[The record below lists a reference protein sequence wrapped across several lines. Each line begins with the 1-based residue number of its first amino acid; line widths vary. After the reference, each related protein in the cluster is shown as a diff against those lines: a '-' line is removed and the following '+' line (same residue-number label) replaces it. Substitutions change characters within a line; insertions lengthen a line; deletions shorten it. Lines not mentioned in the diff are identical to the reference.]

1 MTDLSDS
8 TDEEEGHK
16 VHDAGG
22 IVIPDSFLRHLSKK
36 RFGNSFDV
44 PPNAEPPLPTNALVL
59 YRPLP
64 PPAYNIEWEE
74 GAAYIEE
81 VVDLDPEADIS
92 LEDDAMEVEPL

>member
-8 TDEEEGHK
+8 TDEEESHK
-16 VHDAGG
+16 VYDAGG

-36 RFGNSFDV
+36 RFGNNFDIR
-44 PPNAEPPLPTNALVL
+44 PNAAPPLSTNALVL

-64 PPAYNIEWEE
+64 PPAYNTEWEE
-74 GAAYIEE
+74 GTAHIEE

-92 LEDDAMEVEPL
+92 SEDDAMEVEPL